1 VESLRMR
8 EGEDIIKIRACNA
21 RVEASLILVMPSSL
35 GFMEC
40 ENGCKNQT
48 DVLCFTVKCLMK
60 LEHTLVRQRKCYE
73 L

>member
-1 VESLRMR
+1 VESPVVR
-8 EGEDIIKIRACNA
+8 EGEGIIKIRACNA
-21 RVEASLILVMPSSL
+21 KVEASLVLVMPSSL

-48 DVLCFTVKCLMK
+48 DVLCFTGKCVMK
-60 LEHTLVRQRKCYE
+60 LEHTLVRPRKYYV

>member
-1 VESLRMR
+1 MCSGKPQ
-8 EGEDIIKIRACNA
+8 GEDIIKIRACNA

-48 DVLCFTVKCLMK
+48 DVLCFTVNCVMK
-60 LEHTLVRQRKCYE
+60 LEHTLVRQRKYYV